1 MDDIHDIAHLE
12 LIDHVCA
19 SGTQQDL
26 TASNNIYSSQQAL
39 SDLLSNKY
47 SHPDIQTFLQSQPS
61 FE

>member
-12 LIDHVCA
+12 LIDHVRA
-19 SGTQQDL
+19 SGTQHGL
-26 TASNNIYSSQQAL
+26 TAANNVHGSQQAL
-39 SDLLSNKY
+39 SELLSNKY